1 MTENFGLEQN
11 WQTTRWSMVL
21 NAKHATDQNPDS
33 NDADELWH
41 ASLQA
46 LCQLYW
52 YPLYVFLR
60 RKGYAPDD
68 CQDLTQDFFASLIEK
83 DFLKVVD
90 PKKGRFRW
98 FLMHAIGKFAASWNT
113 AQAAQKR
120 GGGKK
125 FFSLEF
131 DDGENRYKME
141 PSNSQTPE
149 SLFERQWAMTIL
161 ETAITELKQ
170 AYHDDGKSRFFDA
183 LQVFISPG
191 SIAPNY
197 ADVALELGV
206 TETAIKVAIH
216 RLRQKY
222 KKTLRRVVLETLD
235 DPSELD
241 DEIDALMM
249 ALG

>member
-1 MTENFGLEQN
+1 MTENFGFEQN
-11 WQTTRWSMVL
+11 WQTTQWSMVL
-21 NAKHATDQNPDS
+21 NAKNATDQSPDSIHS
-33 NDADELWH
+33 NDAWNE
-41 ASLQA
+41 SLQA
-46 LCQLYW
+46 LCKLYW
-52 YPLYVFLR
+52 YPLYAFLR
-60 RKGYAPDD
+60 RKGYAQDD

-98 FLMHAIGKFAASWNT
+98 FLMHAIGKFAASWTN

-120 GGGKK
+120 GGGKT

-141 PSNSQTPE
+141 PSNSETPE
-149 SLFERQWAMTIL
+149 SLFERQWALTIL
-161 ETAITELKQ
+161 ETAMIELKQ
-170 AYHDDGKSRFFDA
+170 AYNDDGKSRFFEA
-183 LQVFISPG
+183 LNVFISPG
-191 SIAPNY
+191 SLAPNY

-206 TETAIKVAIH
+206 TETAIKVGIH

-222 KKTLRRVVLETLD
+222 KKTLRSVVLETLD
-235 DPSELD
+235 DPAELD
-241 DEIDALMM
+241 DEIDALMD